1 MTNLVA
7 VLVPYTRLLVEGHVE
22 IPVEEPDLLGAGEG
36 VQEAVLLSGH
46 VTGLVLAPAKLPL
59 LLPALSDGVT
69 IGHTLQVGIY
79 PKYKISE
86 NDICHLSRSH
96 THGFPSS
103 GLYIHCDQ
111 AFTAS
116 SLHPLCPMEQ
126 AQLMALLLSLVSMWV
141 SVARGTEPSL
151 VYRPVTRPRV

>member
-1 MTNLVA
+1 MTDLVA

-59 LLPALSDGVT
+59 LLSALSDSVT

-79 PKYKISE
+79 PEYKILS
-86 NDICHLSRSH
+86 DICHLSRSH

-103 GLYIHCDQ
+103 ALYIHCDQ

-116 SLHPLCPMEQ
+116 FLHPLWPMEQ
-126 AQLMALLLSLVSMWV
+126 AQLMASLLSLVSMWV
-141 SVARGTEPSL
+141 SVARGIEPSL